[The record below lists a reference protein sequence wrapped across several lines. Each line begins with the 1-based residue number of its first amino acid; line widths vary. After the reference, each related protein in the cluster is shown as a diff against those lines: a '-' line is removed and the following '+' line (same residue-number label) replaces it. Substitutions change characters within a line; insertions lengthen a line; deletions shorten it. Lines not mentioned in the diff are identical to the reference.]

1 MLVDILRIVHMLA
14 AAVWIGGTVALVFA
28 GVPVIRTLEGEER
41 ARSMRLLG
49 KRWRPWGWGSLGVAV
64 VTGAVLASREAGES
78 PSPFDALLTAKVLVV
93 GVLML
98 GSYLHDFVLG
108 PALAKQIREG
118 EEQTIRPRMVFL
130 GWTNFTLTV
139 VAPVLG
145 VVLTTLA
152 E

>member
-1 MLVDILRIVHMLA
+1 MLVDVLRVIHMLA
-14 AAVWIGGTVALVFA
+14 AAVWLGGTVALVFA

-41 ARSMRLLG
+41 ARSMRMLG
-49 KRWRPWGWGSLGVAV
+49 KRWRPWGWGSMGVAV
-64 VTGAVLASREAGES
+64 VTGGVLAADEAGD
-78 PSPFDALLTAKVLVV
+78 SPFDGVLTAKVIVV
-93 GVLML
+93 GLLIV
-98 GSYLHDFVLG
+98 GAYLHDFVLG

-118 EEQTIRPRMVFL
+118 EPQTIRPRMVLL